1 MYAPYRPPE
10 MVPPYM
16 VKLWLEDTPFTVS
29 PGAAIRP
36 LPRQSQ
42 SVRPQ
47 WSSTTADTEVFVVV
61 ICFPFRQRFTSPA
74 RKSRPSSSMSAAR

>member
-1 MYAPYRPPE
+1 MYAPYRPPV

-16 VKLWLEDTPFTVS
+16 VKRWLEDTPFTVS

-42 SVRPQ
+42 SV
-47 WSSTTADTEVFVVV
+47 
-61 ICFPFRQRFTSPA
+61 
-74 RKSRPSSSMSAAR
+74 MS